1 MSELEHPRPHRLLGR
16 KVALANVMM
25 AVAAL
30 VVASVALIGFQ
41 FVALRGTMVED
52 LRVQAQIIGN
62 NSAAALMFKDAK
74 AGEETLGALAVSRGI
89 VGAAVFDSGGAALA
103 YYRQPGAA
111 LVPAPYDQLLARG
124 YTYSMDTLDVLEPVR
139 VNNQRIGYVM
149 IRASLDGLYRRL
161 LTYVGLTLLV
171 GMCSLALAWLLVAS
185 LRRAIRRAE
194 AHLHFLAHVDPVTH
208 LPNRHEFNER
218 LEFAMARARRRNTAV
233 GLLLLDLDNFKV
245 VNDTLGHDC
254 GDSLLK
260 LVAMRLKQT
269 LRSTDVVCRIGGD
282 EFVVIVE
289 PTDEERETEL
299 VARKILAALQAPFE
313 VEGHQLYVSCSV
325 GVSQYPRDAVDART
339 LVRSADTAMY
349 HAKNSGKN
357 AAAVFHSEM
366 EQRAQKRLKLEAN
379 LRRALARGALELHYQ
394 PQVDVRS
401 GRVVGLEALARWTD
415 PELGAVSPAEFIPVA
430 EESGIIV
437 PLGQWVLQTA
447 CHQAAA
453 WRAAGLLD
461 GIEHVAVNLSARQTK
476 DARLMED
483 IERVLAETGLPTGL
497 LELEIT
503 EGVLMENV
511 HENIELLHKIQA
523 AGIHLSIDDFGTGYS
538 SMSYLKRF
546 PIDQLKIDR
555 SFIRDVPGNGAA
567 IAAAVIAMAHSL
579 DLRVVAEG
587 AETAEQVE
595 FLRRAGCDIVQGF
608 YFAKPMPVAEVTE
621 LLKRPVLAPEAAT
634 VDK

>member
-1 MSELEHPRPHRLLGR
+1 MTEMEHPRSHRLLGR

-30 VVASVALIGFQ
+30 VVASVVLIGFQ

-74 AGEETLGALAVSRGI
+74 AGEETLGALAVSRSI

-149 IRASLDGLYRRL
+149 IRASLDSLYQRL

-289 PTDEERETEL
+289 PTDEEREAEL

-357 AAAVFHSEM
+357 ASAVFHSEM

-379 LRRALARGALELHYQ
+379 LRRALGRGTLELHYQ

-401 GRVVGLEALARWTD
+401 GRVVGLEALARWSD

-453 WRAAGLLD
+453 WRAAGLLE

-476 DARLMED
+476 DAHLMAD

-595 FLRRAGCDIVQGF
+595 FLRQAGCDIVQGF
-608 YFAKPMPVAEVTE
+608 YFAKPMSVTEVTE
-621 LLKRPVLAPEAAT
+621 LLRSSAIPALARG
-634 VDK
+634 